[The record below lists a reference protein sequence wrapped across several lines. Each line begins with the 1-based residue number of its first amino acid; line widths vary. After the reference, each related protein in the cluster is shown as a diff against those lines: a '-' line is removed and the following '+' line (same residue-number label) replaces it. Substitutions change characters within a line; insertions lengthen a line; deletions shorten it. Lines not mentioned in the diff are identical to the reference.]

1 MMELRAETELS
12 LGNSFDPRAF
22 HDFVLSLGLLPP
34 ALISEAV
41 REEFIPSYR

>member
-12 LGNSFDPRAF
+12 LGTSFDPLAF
-22 HDFVLSLGLLPP
+22 HDYVLSLGLLPP

-41 REEFIPSYR
+41 REDFIPSQR